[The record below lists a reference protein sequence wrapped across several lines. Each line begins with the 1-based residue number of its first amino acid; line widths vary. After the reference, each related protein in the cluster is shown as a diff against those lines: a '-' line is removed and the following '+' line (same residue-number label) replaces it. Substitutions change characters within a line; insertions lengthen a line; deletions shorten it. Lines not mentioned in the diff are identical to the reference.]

1 MRTTIEGCERC
12 SSAKLASTQKDLEA
26 AGQGRQTWASNADA
40 VSISATNYQALA
52 VDLRTEYVY
61 KE

>member
-1 MRTTIEGCERC
+1 LYMRTNIEGCERC

-40 VSISATNYQALA
+40 VSISAAN
-52 VDLRTEYVY
+52 
-61 KE
+61 